1 MTWDGD
7 RTLESNMSDARISSY
22 DWHACRARSRLRD
35 IRLMA
40 AAAVIMV
47 STAEAAPLPPFPP
60 VNVCGVIVEQSW
72 VPAESV
78 RGQKGFS
85 GSLGHDRTF
94 PAHLRIVL
102 ENYTGIDATVA
113 RRINGFLSV
122 TELSEMNRL
131 ALRLATDNP
140 ELLRGVHRLCIEG
153 FTIRGDE
160 GGTWT
165 TYLRL
170 VPASTD

>member
-1 MTWDGD
+1 
-7 RTLESNMSDARISSY
+7 MSDACTSSY
-22 DWHACRARSRLRD
+22 DRHVCWARSRLRG
-35 IRLMA
+35 IGLVA
-40 AAAVIMV
+40 AAAGIMV
-47 STAEAAPLPPFPP
+47 STAGAAPLPPFPP
-60 VNVCGVIVEQSW
+60 VDVCGVIVEQSW

-78 RGQKGFS
+78 PGQKGFS

-131 ALRLATDNP
+131 ALRLPTDNP
-140 ELLRGVHRLCIEG
+140 ELLRGVPRLCIEG

-165 TYLRL
+165 TYRRL
-170 VPASTD
+170 IPSSND

>member
-1 MTWDGD
+1 
-7 RTLESNMSDARISSY
+7 LAV
-22 DWHACRARSRLRD
+22 
-35 IRLMA
+35 
-40 AAAVIMV
+40 AAAVIIA
-47 STAEAAPLPPFPP
+47 SAARTAPLPPFPP
-60 VNVCGVIVEQSW
+60 VNVCGVIVEKSW

-78 RGQKGFS
+78 PGQKGFS
-85 GSLGHDRTF
+85 GSLGRDRTF

-102 ENYTGIDATVA
+102 ENYTGIDATIA

-122 TELSEMNRL
+122 TELSEMNRV
-131 ALRLATDNP
+131 ALRLPTDNP

-165 TYLRL
+165 TYRQL
-170 VPASTD
+170 VTAGPKDESDAAIVGVEH

>member
-1 MTWDGD
+1 
-7 RTLESNMSDARISSY
+7 MSDGRTSRY
-22 DWHACRARSRLRD
+22 DRQASWARSRLGS
-35 IRLMA
+35 IGLIV

-60 VNVCGVIVEQSW
+60 VNICGVIIEQSW
-72 VPAESV
+72 IPTESV
-78 RGQKGFS
+78 PGRPGFS

-94 PAHLRIVL
+94 PAHVRIVL

-113 RRINGFLSV
+113 GRINGFLSAA
-122 TELSEMNRL
+122 ELSEMGRL
-131 ALRLATDNP
+131 ALRLPTDNP

-165 TYLRL
+165 TYRRL
-170 VPASTD
+170 VPASND

>member
-1 MTWDGD
+1 MARDGD
-7 RTLESNMSDARISSY
+7 RILESNMSDARISSY

-78 RGQKGFS
+78 RGQKGFL

-122 TELSEMNRL
+122 TELTEMNRL
-131 ALRLATDNP
+131 ALRLPTDNP
-140 ELLRGVHRLCIEG
+140 ELLPWRSSPLH
-153 FTIRGDE
+153 
-160 GGTWT
+160 
-165 TYLRL
+165 
-170 VPASTD
+170 

>member
-1 MTWDGD
+1 
-7 RTLESNMSDARISSY
+7 
-22 DWHACRARSRLRD
+22 
-35 IRLMA
+35 MA
-40 AAAVIMV
+40 AAAVMMV

-78 RGQKGFS
+78 PGQKGFS

-94 PAHLRIVL
+94 PAHHRIVL
-102 ENYTGIDATVA
+102 EHYTGIDATTA
-113 RRINGFLSV
+113 RRINGFLSMP
-122 TELSEMNRL
+122 ELSDINRV
-131 ALRLATDNP
+131 ALRLPTDNP
-140 ELLRGVHRLCIEG
+140 ELLRGVHRLCVED

-165 TYLRL
+165 TYGRL
-170 VPASTD
+170 VPTQ